1 MEIPL
6 KDHKFRY
13 LDHTA
18 DVFVEAYGSSLE
30 TAFENAALAMFEIMT
45 DTEMVAFKAEEAF
58 EVEGRDESALLYNWL
73 EALLVRFEVSNMLY
87 SKFKIAQISE
97 IPEGFRLKATVQ
109 GEKLDPQR
117 HSEKTGVKA
126 VTYHEMEV
134 QRNPNEVRVKF
145 LLDI

>member
-1 MEIPL
+1 
-6 KDHKFRY
+6 
-13 LDHTA
+13 
-18 DVFVEAYGSSLE
+18 
-30 TAFENAALAMFEIMT
+30 MFEIMT
-45 DTEMVAFKAEEAF
+45 DTEMVASKAEETL

-87 SKFKIAQISE
+87 SKFKITRISKT
-97 IPEGFRLKATVQ
+97 PEGFRLKATVQ

-134 QRNPNEVRVKF
+134 QRHVKEVRVKF